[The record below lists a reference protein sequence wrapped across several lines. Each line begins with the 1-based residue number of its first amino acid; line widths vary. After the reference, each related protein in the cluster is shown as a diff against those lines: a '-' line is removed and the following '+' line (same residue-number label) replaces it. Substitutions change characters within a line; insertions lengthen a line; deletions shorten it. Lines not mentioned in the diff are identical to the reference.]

1 MKRTQVKCSDLCL
14 RKSSNVNGR
23 RSQELMA
30 AQSAGMDTNTLFNI
44 LTIIFPIKTFREQL
58 KVLQDSSKTLFF
70 HIRIR

>member
-1 MKRTQVKCSDLCL
+1 MTD
-14 RKSSNVNGR
+14 GF
-23 RSQELMA
+23 
-30 AQSAGMDTNTLFNI
+30 SAGMDTNTLFDI